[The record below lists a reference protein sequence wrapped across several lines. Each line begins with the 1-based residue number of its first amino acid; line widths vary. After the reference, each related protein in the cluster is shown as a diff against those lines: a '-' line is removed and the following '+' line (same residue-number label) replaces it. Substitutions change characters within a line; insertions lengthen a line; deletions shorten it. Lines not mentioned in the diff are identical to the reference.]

1 MENIGARRLHTVL
14 TTLLEEVLFELP
26 DYPIKKIVFDAKAV
40 RERLEQIVDDEDLR
54 RYIL

>member
-14 TTLLEEVLFELP
+14 TTLLEDVLFELP
-26 DYPIKKIVFDAKAV
+26 DYPTKQIVFNAESV
-40 RERLEQIVDDEDLR
+40 RERLSKIVDDEDLR